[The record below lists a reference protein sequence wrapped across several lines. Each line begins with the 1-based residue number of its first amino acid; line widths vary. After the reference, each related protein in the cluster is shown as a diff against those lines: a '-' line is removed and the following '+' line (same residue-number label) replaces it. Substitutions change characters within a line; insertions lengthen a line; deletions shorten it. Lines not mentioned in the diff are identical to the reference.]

1 MSFATKIASSDTSPC
16 QDTKYGDGAE
26 AKTTT
31 YDNNEGHSDI
41 DSPDGTAAMTGFV
54 LDHKAERALCRQLDI
69 RLLPVLAIMF
79 LLNGLDKG
87 NLSNAATAGM
97 AVDLNLKGNE
107 YNISLGIFYIPFVL
121 TAPFLVSEQSTNS
134 QRSTSKSLTEVLRNK
149 SVAGKKFGPSRVLPA
164 MMLVFGSMTIL
175 MVANQSF
182 AGMVALRWFLGMA
195 ESAFLPL
202 IVYYL
207 TTFYRRGEL
216 ARRMSL
222 FYASSNIA
230 NAFSGLL
237 AYGVF
242 HITNTPLQPWRYLFL
257 IEGCVTIVFSAF
269 TYFYLPLNPASAH
282 FLSEAERALSDYR
295 IRVDSSAVVNQPF
308 VLRDSLQIF
317 RQPVTYAFLAIEI
330 CLGVPLQSVA
340 LFLPQ
345 IVARL
350 GYSAVKTNLYTVA
363 PNICGAVVLILLCF
377 GSDFTRLRAPFIL
390 LGFVFT
396 LVGFIIYASI
406 DVLDN
411 LHVAYFATFLMC
423 WGSGAPSILLCAWYN
438 NNTPDEGRRMAL
450 TGVGVPLAN
459 LMGVV
464 SSNIFT
470 ANTKPKYIPAL
481 ATSAAFGATG
491 TVLTGLL
498 FLYMLLD
505 NKRRDRKLGRK
516 LDIQETPTELL
527 KDGPSV
533 PEFRWFL

>member
-121 TAPFLVSEQSTNS
+121 TAPFL
-134 QRSTSKSLTEVLRNK
+134 
-149 SVAGKKFGPSRVLPA
+149 
-164 MMLVFGSMTIL
+164 
-175 MVANQSF
+175 SF

-282 FLSEAERALSDYR
+282 FLSEAERELSDYR

>member
-1 MSFATKIASSDTSPC
+1 MAFSDTIPC
-16 QDTKYGDGAE
+16 QDTKYGNGDE
-26 AKTTT
+26 AKTTA

-41 DSPDGTAAMTGFV
+41 DCPDGGTAAMTGFV
-54 LDHKAERALCRQLDI
+54 LDHKAERALCRKLDI

-79 LLNGLDKG
+79 LFNGLDKG

-121 TAPFLVSEQSTNS
+121 TAPFL
-134 QRSTSKSLTEVLRNK
+134 

-164 MMLVFGSMTIL
+164 MMLVFGLMTIL

-257 IEGCVTIVFSAF
+257 IEGCVTIVFSVF

-282 FLSEAERALSDYR
+282 FLSEAERTLSEYR
-295 IRVDSSAVVNQPF
+295 IRVDSSAVVNQTF
-308 VLRDSLQIF
+308 VLRDALQIF

-377 GSDFTRLRAPFIL
+377 SSDFTRLRAPFIL
-390 LGFVFT
+390 IGFVFT

-470 ANTKPKYIPAL
+470 ANSKPKYIPAL

-491 TVLTGLL
+491 AVLTSVL